1 MPNTWARLRSG
12 NRLKQGISRLRS
24 NWLYVIQAGM
34 AAGLAYLMG
43 KVLGHD
49 QPFFAPMAAVIVLS
63 TTGGERFRRSIEL
76 VIGVSLG
83 VGLGDLLIATVGTGP
98 WQIAV
103 AVMASIALATVID
116 KGVLL
121 ANQAAFA
128 AVLVATILPP
138 GTSGGTNRMVDAFI
152 GGMVGLAVMA
162 IVPESPLRSGRRE
175 IAKIL
180 GITAQVLTQVERA
193 AAEADADAI
202 AEALRE
208 ARGTQGQINSMIAA
222 ANSGKE
228 NLNVSPLLWTQRH
241 RIRSLIRVLNP
252 VDNAIRN
259 TRVLARHARHL
270 AEIHHTPS
278 GEQLLLLQRI
288 AAVAGRLSDLYFG
301 KGSES
306 AEIPVLS
313 RELKEIGA
321 RAGREVAVDQALPAQ
336 VMLGQTRALIV
347 DLLQICGLSRDSAM
361 EALAPIGTV
370 EKYGQA
376 NVANDSV
383 SEGNR

>member
-1 MPNTWARLRSG
+1 MPKTWAQMRGTGRLR
-12 NRLKQGISRLRS
+12 QGLHRLRS
-24 NWLYVIQAGM
+24 NWLYVIQAGV
-34 AAGLAYLMG
+34 AAGLSYLLG

-116 KGVLL
+116 RGVLL

-162 IVPESPLRSGRRE
+162 LVPESPLRSGRRE
-175 IAKIL
+175 ISKIL
-180 GITAQVLTQVERA
+180 GITAHVLTQVEQA
-193 AAEADADAI
+193 AARADADAI
-202 AEALRE
+202 VEALRE
-208 ARGTQGQINSMIAA
+208 ARGTQGQINTMIAA
-222 ANSGKE
+222 ANTGKE
-228 NLNVSPLLWTQRH
+228 NLNVSPLLWNQRH
-241 RIRSLIRVLNP
+241 RIQSLIRILNP
-252 VDNAIRN
+252 VDNVIRN

-270 AEIHHTPS
+270 AEIEHTPS

-288 AAVAGRLSDLYFG
+288 AAVAQRLSDLYNG
-301 KGSES
+301 QGSES
-306 AEIPVLS
+306 AEIPILIK
-313 RELKEIGA
+313 ELKEIGA
-321 RAGREVAVDQALPAQ
+321 RAGRDVALDQALPAQ

-347 DLLQICGLSRDSAM
+347 DLLQVCGLSRDSAM

-370 EKYGQA
+370 ETHGQA
-376 NVANDSV
+376 NFTHDGVP
-383 SEGNR
+383 EGD